1 MTKKVILN
9 VVLNLGIILLIL
21 SGVAAYRSGHVLFLG
36 LSIALVIV
44 LIYLKMVLLKYV
56 KREVEEKAREKV
68 AKSSSSMVT
77 QRGKKTRA
85 KNKGSL

>member
-9 VVLNLGIILLIL
+9 VVLNLGIILLIM

-44 LIYLKMVLLKYV
+44 LVYLKVVLLKYV
-56 KREVEEKAREKV
+56 DRDVRMKAQERMATTKNHRKAKKKRMSK
-68 AKSSSSMVT
+68 
-77 QRGKKTRA
+77 
-85 KNKGSL
+85 

>member
-9 VVLNLGIILLIL
+9 VVLNLGIILLIM

-44 LIYLKMVLLKYV
+44 LVYLKVVLLKYV
-56 KREVEEKAREKV
+56 DRDVRAKSQEQLVV
-68 AKSSSSMVT
+68 AKN
-77 QRGKKTRA
+77 QRKAKKKRNP
-85 KNKGSL
+85 K